1 MEFVSGEICYQAK
14 LSRGL
19 DSDEKL
25 RPLFTFL
32 ESDLDSKIQKTQ
44 SRIALDRLKN
54 LRRLNSTFYDAAI
67 AHDSTTLQQ
76 YFDVLCRSA
85 LHEATYH
92 GRRMTVEVAQL
103 QESIDTEL
111 MERVLQYFSILKD
124 ELNTTCERLDEH
136 SVNCTRKKHHAKRLR
151 DIQIFSKHLE
161 VETQGIVTCDLI
173 PAGSSQWTR
182 CGKAIKDNLCI
193 PRLQRYNLSTLT
205 LKCTCVIYY
214 RYIANK
220 N

>member
-1 MEFVSGEICYQAK
+1 MEFVSGEIYYQAK

-76 YFDVLCRSA
+76 YYVPDSIFGIEEWIMD
-85 LHEATYH
+85 TKYH
-92 GRRMTVEVAQL
+92 
-103 QESIDTEL
+103 
-111 MERVLQYFSILKD
+111 D
-124 ELNTTCERLDEH
+124 ENVVSR
-136 SVNCTRKKHHAKRLR
+136 
-151 DIQIFSKHLE
+151 IF
-161 VETQGIVTCDLI
+161 
-173 PAGSSQWTR
+173 
-182 CGKAIKDNLCI
+182 
-193 PRLQRYNLSTLT
+193 
-205 LKCTCVIYY
+205 
-214 RYIANK
+214 
-220 N
+220 

>member
-1 MEFVSGEICYQAK
+1 MEFVSGEIYYQAK

-19 DSDEKL
+19 ELGSDEKL

-32 ESDLDSKIQKTQ
+32 ESDVDTKTQKTQ
-44 SRIALDRLKN
+44 SRVALDRLKN

-85 LHEATYH
+85 LHETTYH
-92 GRRMTVEVAQL
+92 SQSMTLGVAQL
-103 QESIDTEL
+103 QESIDTQL

-124 ELNTTCERLDEH
+124 ELNATCERLDEH
-136 SVNCTRKKHHAKRLR
+136 SVNCTRKKHQAKRLR
-151 DIQIFSKHLE
+151 DIQIFSRHLE
-161 VETQGIVTCDLI
+161 IETQGIVTCDLI
-173 PAGSSQWTR
+173 PAGSSQWAR

-193 PRLQRYNLSTLT
+193 PRLQRYTFFT
-205 LKCTCVIYY
+205 FG
-214 RYIANK
+214 
-220 N
+220 